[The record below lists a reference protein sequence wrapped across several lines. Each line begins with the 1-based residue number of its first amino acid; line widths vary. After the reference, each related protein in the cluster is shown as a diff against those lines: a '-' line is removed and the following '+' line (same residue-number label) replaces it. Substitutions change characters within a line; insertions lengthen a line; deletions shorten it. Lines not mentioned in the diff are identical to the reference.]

1 MISTLHTFLQMDGR
15 YFVNER
21 THEKILAIQNRLNGK
36 ECIQYEGKKDIIV
49 GDILTIPDTNER
61 FQITRLKSSVDLF
74 DKSILLFDA
83 FYEDLT
89 ILHRHNSASKP
100 SQITFNIQNATNSV
114 IGTNPIGN
122 YQISI
127 RDLEDLISTKATT
140 PKEFEPLIEALK
152 SINSQ
157 DQIPKGFLSRFKKEL
172 QENSWLSGPL
182 AQFLLQYFTG

>member
-89 ILHRHNSASKP
+89 ILHRHSASKP

-127 RDLEDLISTKATT
+127 KATT

>member
-1 MISTLHTFLQMDGR
+1 
-15 YFVNER
+15 
-21 THEKILAIQNRLNGK
+21 
-36 ECIQYEGKKDIIV
+36 
-49 GDILTIPDTNER
+49 
-61 FQITRLKSSVDLF
+61 LF

-89 ILHRHNSASKP
+89 ILHRHSASKP

>member
-89 ILHRHNSASKP
+89 ILHRHSASKP